1 MSWIGNI
8 FNAIFNN
15 EGLRQEP
22 VEEKVVATKM
32 PVEAPV
38 KVVDLQSMTK
48 RQLEEYGRTLGL
60 ELDRRHNKA
69 KLIAR
74 LESVQ

>member
-38 KVVDLQSMTK
+38 KVVELKSMTK
-48 RQLEEYGRTLGL
+48 KQLQTYGRTLGL
-60 ELDRRHNKA
+60 ELDRSHNKK

-74 LESVQ
+74 LESIL

>member
-8 FNAIFNN
+8 FNAIF
-15 EGLRQEP
+15 EKP
-22 VEEKVVATKM
+22 VEEKVTATKM
-32 PVEAPV
+32 PGEAPV

-48 RQLEEYGRTLGL
+48 RQLETYGRSLGI
-60 ELDRRHNKA
+60 ELDRRHNKK

>member
-38 KVVDLQSMTK
+38 KVVELKSMTK
-48 RQLEEYGRTLGL
+48 KQLETYGRTLGL
-60 ELDRRHNKA
+60 ELDQRHNKK

-74 LESVQ
+74 LESIL

>member
-1 MSWIGNI
+1 
-8 FNAIFNN
+8 
-15 EGLRQEP
+15 
-22 VEEKVVATKM
+22 M

-48 RQLEEYGRTLGL
+48 RQLETYGRTLGI
-60 ELDRRHNKA
+60 ELDRRQNKA

>member
-8 FNAIFNN
+8 INLIF
-15 EGLRQEP
+15 EKP
-22 VEEKVVATKM
+22 VEKKVTATKM

-48 RQLEEYGRTLGL
+48 RQLETYGRSLGI
-60 ELDRRHNKA
+60 ELDRRHNKK

>member
-8 FNAIFNN
+8 INSIF
-15 EGLRQEP
+15 EKP
-22 VEEKVVATKM
+22 VKEKVTATKM

-38 KVVDLQSMTK
+38 KVVDLKNMTK
-48 RQLEEYGRTLGL
+48 KQLETYGRSLGI
-60 ELDRRHNKA
+60 ELDRRHNKK

>member
-8 FNAIFNN
+8 FNEIFNN

-38 KVVDLQSMTK
+38 KVVELKSMTK
-48 RQLEEYGRTLGL
+48 KQLETYGRTLGL
-60 ELDRRHNKA
+60 ELDRRHNKK

-74 LESVQ
+74 LESIL

>member
-32 PVEAPV
+32 PVEAQV
-38 KVVDLQSMTK
+38 KVVELKSMTK
-48 RQLEEYGRTLGL
+48 KQLETYGRTLGL
-60 ELDRRHNKA
+60 ELDRRHNKK

-74 LESVQ
+74 LESIL

>member
-15 EGLRQEP
+15 EGLHQES
-22 VEEKVVATKM
+22 KVTATKM
-32 PVEAPV
+32 PVEAPF
-38 KVVDLQSMTK
+38 KLVDLKSMTK
-48 RQLEEYGRTLGL
+48 RQLETYGRTLGL